1 MGTQKSTKFFG
12 QKNKT
17 KKKCYLFWD
26 KDWMKEKRKT
36 NNKEGKNGN
45 ELLLE
50 GKSLKNN
57 GWLIHGG
64 NRQKIMVWSL
74 G

>member
-1 MGTQKSTKFFG
+1 
-12 QKNKT
+12 
-17 KKKCYLFWD
+17 
-26 KDWMKEKRKT
+26 MKEKRKT

-57 GWLIHGG
+57 G
-64 NRQKIMVWSL
+64 
-74 G
+74 